1 MATRYY
7 TEEAYEQIRQTIEQI
22 DSADVNPVM
31 DFFSDLFRR
40 LAQYLKF
47 YSVDDYQN
55 DMQTWYNKVL
65 NSHDTTLSEVTKIFG
80 AVESVDFEYRDIMD
94 GALDSITNFRST
106 LNCLR
111 DVISGKTN
119 LSDGK
124 AAADSYLAAGKNS
137 LNSAYDTV
145 LTKMEQ
151 TTLWNAS
158 KELFGDALKL
168 GTGFMGLLIP
178 TTPAK
183 YGVKCKEFIDTF
195 TATLGDLG
203 AVGSIILL
211 PPITVATKTVC
222 SWFGTE
228 VSYDNY
234 LDTRFDQLMQ
244 AQDYKDTNSVSD
256 WLGGIAEDMDE
267 TLTDC
272 PDSNP
277 YYSIVKSAADG
288 SRIVSNTADGVDM
301 VADLYDIGSG
311 LKDSYTTVDEWLHGK
326 NYTVDEYM
334 KVFEKESPWKSIYY
348 IDSDSGPMINVRTSP
363 GDIISKLFSD
373 RTGIPF
379 SGWTDPSKFD
389 GNILKTAGTLWSYT
403 ETILSD
409 PSNGAT
415 GGKDWMDVFVG
426 KIKDV
431 GTVKEVIDFARD
443 NLLIEVS

>member
-1 MATRYY
+1 
-7 TEEAYEQIRQTIEQI
+7 
-22 DSADVNPVM
+22 
-31 DFFSDLFRR
+31 
-40 LAQYLKF
+40 
-47 YSVDDYQN
+47 
-55 DMQTWYNKVL
+55 MQTWYNKVL
-65 NSHDTTLSEVTKIFG
+65 NSHDTTLGEVSKIFG
-80 AVESVDFEYRDIMD
+80 AVESVDFEYRDIME

-151 TTLWNAS
+151 GALWDAS
-158 KELFGDALKL
+158 KALFGDA
-168 GTGFMGLLIP
+168 I
-178 TTPAK
+178 K
-183 YGVKCKEFIDTF
+183 YGAGYLKCKGGNAADYKNFADTWMA
-195 TATLGDLG
+195 TACDLLTM
-203 AVGSIILL
+203 AAIVL
-211 PPITVATKTVC
+211 PPIAA
-222 SWFGTE
+222 FGDSLDGHMDM
-228 VSYDNY
+228 SYEDY
-234 LDTRFDQLMQ
+234 LDARFMMLSPAQQL
-244 AQDYKDTNSVSD
+244 KDTNSISD
-256 WLGGIAEDMDE
+256 LLGNLSEDMDE
-267 TLTDC
+267 QLEGC
-272 PDSNP
+272 PETNP
-277 YYSIVKSAADG
+277 YYSIVKAAADG

-403 ETILSD
+403 ETILPD

-443 NLLIEVS
+443 NLLVEVS